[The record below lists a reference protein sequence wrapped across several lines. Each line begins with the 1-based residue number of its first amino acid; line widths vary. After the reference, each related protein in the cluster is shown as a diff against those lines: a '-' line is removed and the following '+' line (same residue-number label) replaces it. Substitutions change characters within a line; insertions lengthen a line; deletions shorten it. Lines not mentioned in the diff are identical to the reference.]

1 MDDARPNPPSVALAV
16 FGCAGTAVW
25 SALVADER
33 ILDPLTFLL
42 AAGAIVANL
51 LSVRFEGRMFVSA
64 SFTCTSVGFAVL
76 GPAAAL
82 IIAVVGEI
90 GACVF
95 ARLRAYAVLVNILAS
110 GVPALFAGTVFEAL
124 GPSPEDPLV
133 FMAALAPVTV
143 GALVLSFVIATVLI
157 APDLRE
163 GVRSARHPPS
173 PFAPALLW
181 AVPVAAGVAYVA
193 SHVPTLGLLALVML
207 LLGVTYMLQLVA
219 AQRQTRLDHSLAG
232 HEVVAGMLR
241 ALRQRDEE
249 SARHAAAVAK
259 WAQEIATAA
268 GLDEQERR
276 DAHAAG
282 LLHDLGRLA
291 LSDVALGAEGTL
303 SEHEWQSIKRHP
315 HAGAEMLR
323 NVGVEEAV
331 ADAVAAHHERP
342 DGRGYPLGLPR
353 AEISVL
359 ARVVAVAEVYDTL
372 TAGTTYRPSMSSFQA
387 LTELRRVSGT
397 QLDERFVEALAAVL
411 ARRPLE
417 ERHATAVD
425 LDVELAFKRRVV
437 QATAMT

>member
-1 MDDARPNPPSVALAV
+1 MDDARLNPPSLALAAL
-16 FGCAGTAVW
+16 GCTG
-25 SALVADER
+25 ALLWCALMADER
-33 ILDPLTFLL
+33 VVDPLTFLL
-42 AAGAIVANL
+42 AAGAVVANL
-51 LSVRFEGRMFVSA
+51 LSVRFEGRLFVSA

-76 GPAAAL
+76 GPTAAFA
-82 IIAVVGEI
+82 IAAVGEL
-90 GACVF
+90 GAFVF
-95 ARLRAYAVLVNILAS
+95 ARLRPYPQLVNILAA
-110 GVPALFAGTVFEAL
+110 GIPALAAGTVFEAVA
-124 GPSPEDPLV
+124 PSPDDPLV
-133 FMAALAPVTV
+133 FMLALAPVTV

-157 APDLRE
+157 APSLNE
-163 GVRSARHPPS
+163 GLRSARHPPS

-181 AVPVAAGVAYVA
+181 AVPVAAGVAYV
-193 SHVPTLGLLALVML
+193 SVHVQTLGLLSLVLL

-219 AQRQTRLDHSLAG
+219 AQRQQRLDHSLAG

-259 WAQEIATAA
+259 WAQEIAIAA
-268 GLDEQERR
+268 GLDERDAR

-303 SEHEWQSIKRHP
+303 SEREWQAIKRHP
-315 HAGAEMLR
+315 HAGADMLR
-323 NVGVEEAV
+323 NVGVEDAV

-342 DGRGYPLGLPR
+342 DGRGYPLGLAGDDIPL
-353 AEISVL
+353 L

-397 QLDERFVEALAAVL
+397 QLDARFVEALAGLL
-411 ARRPLE
+411 AHRPMA
-417 ERHATAVD
+417 ERHATTVD
-425 LDVELAFKRRVV
+425 LDAELALKRHVV
-437 QATAMT
+437 QASATT